1 MTTKNF
7 DDVLTTTRDARGV
20 VTLTLNDP
28 ARFNALGAEM
38 LSALQQALD
47 DAGRDESVRV
57 VVLAA
62 AGKAFCAG
70 HNLKDMAAN
79 PELAYYQKLFAQC
92 SRMMLT
98 IHKLPV
104 PVIARVQGMATA
116 AGCQLVAQ
124 CDLAVAADSASFATS
139 GIHYGLFCATPS
151 VPLVRNV
158 PAKRAMEMLLTG
170 DFIDAPTA
178 LAQGLLNRVVPADAL
193 DAEVEKLVES
203 ILQKPRVA
211 VAMGK
216 ALVYQQRELGIDAA
230 YQLAGQTMATTE
242 TPMLEDVGRWAEAFL
257 RPTVLVEFAALA
269 ACLGLAWLLV
279 SLLQRGLHRGDPRS
293 ILFGTRIVDGAL
305 FPLALLCLAYVAR
318 TVLLQWVPLAVFKVA
333 VPVLVSLVVI
343 RIGVKVLQ
351 VAYPDAAW
359 VRPIERSISWLA
371 WLGMVLWV
379 TGLLPLVLEE

>member
-1 MTTKNF
+1 MTISNA
-7 DDVLTTTRDARGV
+7 DSLLEVIRDPRGV
-20 VTLTLNDP
+20 LTLTLNDP
-28 ARFNALGAEM
+28 ARFNALGSEM
-38 LSALQQALD
+38 LTALQHALD
-47 DAGRDESVRV
+47 EAGRDESVRV

-98 IHKLPV
+98 IHKLSV

-124 CDLAVAADSASFATS
+124 CDLAVAASSASFATS

-178 LAQGLLNRVVPADAL
+178 LAQGLVNRVVPADVL
-193 DAEVEKLVES
+193 DAEIEQLVQS

-216 ALVYQQRELGIDAA
+216 ALVYQQRELGMDAA
-230 YQLAGQTMATTE
+230 YQLAGQTMATNMMDAVAQE
-242 TPMLEDVGRWAEAFL
+242 GARAFAEK
-257 RPTVLVEFAALA
+257 RQP
-269 ACLGLAWLLV
+269 
-279 SLLQRGLHRGDPRS
+279 SS
-293 ILFGTRIVDGAL
+293 
-305 FPLALLCLAYVAR
+305 
-318 TVLLQWVPLAVFKVA
+318 
-333 VPVLVSLVVI
+333 
-343 RIGVKVLQ
+343 
-351 VAYPDAAW
+351 
-359 VRPIERSISWLA
+359 
-371 WLGMVLWV
+371 
-379 TGLLPLVLEE
+379 

>member
-1 MTTKNF
+1 MTTSF
-7 DDVLTTTRDARGV
+7 DDLLQSTRDTRGV

-38 LSALQQALD
+38 LSAMQQALD
-47 DAGRDESVRV
+47 EVGRDESVRV

-92 SRMMLT
+92 SRVMLS
-98 IHKLPV
+98 IQKLPV

-124 CDLAVAADSASFATS
+124 CDLAVAADTASFATS

-170 DFIDAPTA
+170 DFIDAHTA
-178 LAQGLLNRVVPADAL
+178 LAQGLVNRVVAADAL
-193 DAEVEKLVES
+193 DAEVEKLVAS
-203 ILQKPRVA
+203 IVQKPRAA
-211 VAMGK
+211 VALGK

-230 YQLAGQTMATTE
+230 YQLAGQAMATN
-242 TPMLEDVGRWAEAFL
+242 MMD
-257 RPTVLVEFAALA
+257 
-269 ACLGLAWLLV
+269 
-279 SLLQRGLHRGDPRS
+279 
-293 ILFGTRIVDGAL
+293 
-305 FPLALLCLAYVAR
+305 
-318 TVLLQWVPLAVFKVA
+318 
-333 VPVLVSLVVI
+333 
-343 RIGVKVLQ
+343 
-351 VAYPDAAW
+351 DAAQEGA
-359 VRPIERSISWLA
+359 RAFAEKRQPA
-371 WLGMVLWV
+371 WKR
-379 TGLLPLVLEE
+379 

>member
-20 VTLTLNDP
+20 LTLTLNDP

-47 DAGRDESVRV
+47 DAGRDEAVRV

-92 SRMMLT
+92 SRVMLA

-170 DFIDAPTA
+170 DFIDAATA
-178 LAQGLLNRVVPADAL
+178 LDQGLVNRVVPVEAL
-193 DAEVEKLVES
+193 DAEIEQLVQS

-211 VAMGK
+211 VVMGK
-216 ALVYQQRELGIDAA
+216 ALVYQQRELGLDAA
-230 YQLAGQTMATTE
+230 YQLAGQAMAANMMDE
-242 TPMLEDVGRWAEAFL
+242 AAQEGARAFAEK
-257 RPTVLVEFAALA
+257 R
-269 ACLGLAWLLV
+269 
-279 SLLQRGLHRGDPRS
+279 Q
-293 ILFGTRIVDGAL
+293 
-305 FPLALLCLAYVAR
+305 
-318 TVLLQWVPLAVFKVA
+318 
-333 VPVLVSLVVI
+333 PVWK
-343 RIGVKVLQ
+343 R
-351 VAYPDAAW
+351 
-359 VRPIERSISWLA
+359 
-371 WLGMVLWV
+371 
-379 TGLLPLVLEE
+379 

>member
-1 MTTKNF
+1 
-7 DDVLTTTRDARGV
+7 

-38 LSALQQALD
+38 LSAMQQALD
-47 DAGRDESVRV
+47 EVGRDESVRV

-92 SRMMLT
+92 SRVMLS
-98 IHKLPV
+98 IQKLPV

-124 CDLAVAADSASFATS
+124 CDLAVAADTASFATS

-170 DFIDAPTA
+170 DFIDAHTA
-178 LAQGLLNRVVPADAL
+178 LAQGLVNRVVAADAL
-193 DAEVEKLVES
+193 DAEVEKLVAS
-203 ILQKPRVA
+203 IVQKPRAA
-211 VAMGK
+211 VALGK

-230 YQLAGQTMATTE
+230 YQLAGQAMATN
-242 TPMLEDVGRWAEAFL
+242 MMD
-257 RPTVLVEFAALA
+257 
-269 ACLGLAWLLV
+269 
-279 SLLQRGLHRGDPRS
+279 
-293 ILFGTRIVDGAL
+293 
-305 FPLALLCLAYVAR
+305 
-318 TVLLQWVPLAVFKVA
+318 
-333 VPVLVSLVVI
+333 
-343 RIGVKVLQ
+343 
-351 VAYPDAAW
+351 DAAQEGA
-359 VRPIERSISWLA
+359 RAFAEKRQPA
-371 WLGMVLWV
+371 WKR
-379 TGLLPLVLEE
+379 